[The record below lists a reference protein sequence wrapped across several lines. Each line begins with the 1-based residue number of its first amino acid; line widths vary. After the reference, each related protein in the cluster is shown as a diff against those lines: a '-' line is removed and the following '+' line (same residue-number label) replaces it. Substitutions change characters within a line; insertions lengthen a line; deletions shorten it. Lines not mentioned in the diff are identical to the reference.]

1 MEALRLK
8 YKLKSQSS
16 VIFRHPHDR
25 PSQNRRDEM
34 DLTANTI
41 FIRDTE
47 EVLEVPPEGD
57 EEEGDEE
64 EGYLT
69 LVLTPLEVI
78 MHNFR

>member
-1 MEALRLK
+1 
-8 YKLKSQSS
+8 
-16 VIFRHPHDR
+16 
-25 PSQNRRDEM
+25 M